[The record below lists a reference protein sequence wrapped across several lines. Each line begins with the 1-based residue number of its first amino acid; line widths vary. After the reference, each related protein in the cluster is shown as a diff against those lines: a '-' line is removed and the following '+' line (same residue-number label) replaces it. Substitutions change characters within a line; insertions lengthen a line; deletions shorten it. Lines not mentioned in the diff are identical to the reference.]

1 MLAEWERTA
10 SDSCGGDEPEILF
23 YDDQTDMNIYWFVSL
38 IHGAGPTWRNWL
50 SYLNNHLKRKDAVTT
65 LII

>member
-23 YDDQTDMNIYWFVSL
+23 YDDQTDMNIY
-38 IHGAGPTWRNWL
+38 
-50 SYLNNHLKRKDAVTT
+50 
-65 LII
+65 